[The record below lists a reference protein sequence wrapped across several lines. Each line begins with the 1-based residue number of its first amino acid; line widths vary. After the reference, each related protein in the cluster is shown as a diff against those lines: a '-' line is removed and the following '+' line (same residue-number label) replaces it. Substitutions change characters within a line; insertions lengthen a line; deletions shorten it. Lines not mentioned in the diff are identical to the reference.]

1 MCMMRKLMI
10 LLTSLLMLI
19 GITTQ
24 TSYAQDFQ
32 VTPVQLKQ
40 TNLLFN
46 KLEHLE
52 KQDSL
57 SKILLDNY
65 SKMNKLLMTQDSL
78 RVQSINVYQSIVAD
92 QDETI
97 EALDKKYAKK
107 EKQCKT
113 ATGFAIGGGA
123 TSLCLLL
130 LLILL

>member
-1 MCMMRKLMI
+1 
-10 LLTSLLMLI
+10 MLI
-19 GITTQ
+19 GFTTQ

-57 SKILLDNY
+57 SKILLDDY
-65 SKMNKLLMTQDSL
+65 SRMNKLLMTQDSL
-78 RVQSINVYQSIVAD
+78 RVQSINVYQGIVAD

-130 LLILL
+130 LLIILL

>member
-1 MCMMRKLMI
+1 MMKKLII

-19 GITTQ
+19 GFTTQ

-46 KLEHLE
+46 QLEYLE

-57 SKILLDNY
+57 SKVLIDDY
-65 SKMNKLLMTQDSL
+65 VKMNNLLMFQDSI
-78 RVQSINVYQSIVAD
+78 RVESLNTYQDIVTAQS
-92 QDETI
+92 ETI
-97 EALDKKYAKK
+97 EALDEKYAKK
-107 EKQCKT
+107 ERQCKV
-113 ATGFAIGGGA
+113 ATNFAIGGGA